1 MPRRNLQ
8 NAPPTIRDVAAHVG
22 VSPAPVSRVLNNYP
36 FLRPEVRVKVL
47 AGIAE
52 LGYERNRVAQ
62 RLRASRS
69 LVLGMIVTDVTNPFL
84 NTIMAII
91 ESVFSEHGYTVLMSN
106 TGSDPQKELNYLS
119 MMESEGV
126 AGLAI
131 APTSENVNRVAEL
144 AESGMPIVVIDRRTS
159 HAPLD
164 CVLSDNVGGAQCAV
178 EHLIALGHR
187 QIGHIGGPLYV
198 TSGRER
204 LQGYQQAMEQAGL
217 AVESGWI
224 RIGDHKYE
232 GGYQNTVALL
242 ADHPE
247 LTALFIENNMMSLG
261 ALTALHDQRIGIPY
275 PLSIVG
281 FDDLPWYSV
290 LNPPLTVIAQAT
302 GEIGSRAA
310 SLLLERIERPAIPA
324 RTDVL
329 PTTLIV
335 RGSSAAV
342 AMGDDRVKGGH
353 GAKHN
358 SANIRLVE

>member
-1 MPRRNLQ
+1 MTDRKRRST
-8 NAPPTIRDVAAHVG
+8 PPTIRDVAAYAG
-22 VSPAPVSRVLNNYP
+22 VSPATVSRVLNNYP
-36 FLRPEVRVKVL
+36 FMRPEVRVKVL
-47 AGIAE
+47 AGVAE

-69 LVLGMIVTDVTNPFL
+69 FVVGIVVTDVTNPFL
-84 NTIMAII
+84 NSIMATI
-91 ESVFSEHGYTVLMSN
+91 EAVFSEHGYSVLMSN

-126 AGLAI
+126 AGIAI

-144 AESGMPIVVIDRRTS
+144 AESGIPIVVIDRRTT

-164 CVLSDNVGGAQCAV
+164 CVLSDNLGGAQLAV

-187 QIGHIGGPLYV
+187 QIGHVGGPIQV

-204 LQGYQQAMEQAGL
+204 LEGYRLAMERAGL
-217 AVESGWI
+217 TVEPGWI

-242 ADHPE
+242 DDHPE

-261 ALTALHDQRIGIPY
+261 ALTALHDQRVAIPNH
-275 PLSIVG
+275 LSIVG

-302 GEIGSRAA
+302 SAIGSRAA
-310 SLLLERIERPAIPA
+310 SLLLERIERPSLPA

-335 RGSSAAV
+335 RGSSAPVPMAIDP
-342 AMGDDRVKGGH
+342 AKGGH
-353 GAKHN
+353 GTKH
-358 SANIRLVE
+358 SSTNIRLLE